1 MGRSVCALLFL
12 FGCGRE
18 TAVILGDNLSTSP
31 TFNKSYAGLLAEND
45 DALFPDFAGRSL
57 GEVVQLGRGGNSFR
71 STARSNEPPDLE
83 SHHPDVVIVE
93 LGSND
98 LMGVFLRMVRSETL
112 RADFSPEMD
121 EIRTDARAVFATMP
135 GGARVFVTNV
145 YDPTDG
151 QGDVAELASKLIPP
165 GLGIDVS
172 VLTPELTLAV
182 IAEGNRI
189 IEEEAAAIG
198 ADVVDI
204 RAHFLGHGFHAS
216 GDDKWMR
223 GIFDPTLRGA
233 HELRR
238 VLWRSITGEDITA
251 IPVGLPPDAIVG
263 LPPIPDDGWAK
274 AVARAEITQE
284 IHSDETDLTYPNTEA
299 DIETILGPPNGGE
312 DILALG
318 VLGAYVIADLGET
331 TFAADGVGPD
341 LAVVEFGSLS
351 GGTPEPYRV
360 SVSDDLDGPF
370 TIIADGAGEQA
381 FDLAD
386 VGLARARYVKVE
398 SLASEVDVLNG
409 LGSPI
414 APGPEIDAI
423 GAVHPGAP

>member
-1 MGRSVCALLFL
+1 VARFL
-12 FGCGRE
+12 VFFVLAFGCGRE
-18 TAVILGDNLSTSP
+18 TTVILGDNLSSSP
-31 TFNKSYAGLLAEND
+31 TFNKSYAGLLTEND
-45 DALFPDFAGRSL
+45 DALFPDFAGRTL

-71 STARSNEPPDLE
+71 STARSSEAPDLE
-83 SHHPDVVIVE
+83 AHDPDVVIVE

-98 LMGVFLRMVRSETL
+98 LMGVFLRLVRSETL
-112 RADFSPEMD
+112 RADFSPEME
-121 EIRTDARAVFATMP
+121 EIRTDARAVLATIP
-135 GGARVFVTNV
+135 SGARVFVTNV

-151 QGDVAELASKLIPP
+151 QGDVAELAAKLIPP

-172 VLTPELTLAV
+172 TLTPELTLAV
-182 IAEGNRI
+182 IEEGNRV
-189 IEEEAAAIG
+189 IEEEASAIG
-198 ADVVDI
+198 ATLVDI
-204 RAHFLGHGFHAS
+204 RAPFLGHGFHAE

-238 VLWRSITGEDITA
+238 VLWRTITGEDITA
-251 IPVGLPPDAIVG
+251 IPTDLPPDAIVG

-274 AVARAEITQE
+274 AVARAEITKE
-284 IHSDETDLTYPNTEA
+284 IHSNETDLTYPNSEA
-299 DIETILGPPNGGE
+299 NTETILGPPNGGE
-312 DILALG
+312 DILAIG
-318 VLGAYVIADLGET
+318 VLGAYVIADLGEA
-331 TFAADGVGPD
+331 TFAADGEGPD
-341 LAVVEFGSLS
+341 IAVVEFGSLS

-360 SVSDDLDGPF
+360 SVSDDLEGPF
-370 TIIADGAGEQA
+370 TIIADGSGEQS